1 MKIGIL
7 ETGLVNEKL
16 SDRFDPYPIMF
27 ASLLNRAEQNFEYQ
41 AYSVVQ
47 NEMPESIHDCDG
59 WLITGSRHAAYEKLD
74 WILELEDFIREIHD
88 ASVPLV
94 GICFGHQIIAR
105 ALGGKVVKSEKG
117 WSVGIESFEI
127 DKPQDW
133 MTGVPKQVSLYAFYQ
148 DQVTELP
155 PTACVF
161 SSSEFCPYAGLS
173 YGDSIISVQAHPE
186 IEEPYELALIDIYGG
201 NKIPQAVATEALDK
215 MQASNC
221 QVDTQ
226 LLANWLANFFVSRK
240 K

>member
-27 ASLLNRAEQNFEYQ
+27 ARLLDRAERDFEYQ

-47 NEMPESIHDCDG
+47 SEMPESIHDCDG
-59 WLITGSRHAAYEKLD
+59 WLITGSRHAVYEKLD
-74 WILELEDFIREIHD
+74 WITALEGFIREIYD

-94 GICFGHQIIAR
+94 GICFGHQIIAQV
-105 ALGGKVVKSEKG
+105 LGGKVVKSEKG
-117 WSVGIESFEI
+117 WSVGVETFEI
-127 DKPQDW
+127 DKTQDW

-155 PTACVF
+155 PNACVF

-186 IEEPYELALIDIYGG
+186 I
-201 NKIPQAVATEALDK
+201 
-215 MQASNC
+215 
-221 QVDTQ
+221 
-226 LLANWLANFFVSRK
+226 
-240 K
+240 

>member
-47 NEMPESIHDCDG
+47 SEMPESIHDCDG
-59 WLITGSRHAAYEKLD
+59 WLITGSRHAVYEKLD

-94 GICFGHQIIAR
+94 GICFGHQIIAQVM
-105 ALGGKVVKSEKG
+105 GGRVVKSGKG
-117 WSVGIESFEI
+117 WSVGVESFEI

-133 MTGVPKQVSLYAFYQ
+133 MTRVPKQVSLYSFYQ

-155 PTACVF
+155 PTASVF

-186 IEEPYELALIDIYGG
+186 IEEPYELALLEIYGG
-201 NKIPQAVATEALDK
+201 NKIPQAVATEALGK
-215 MQASNC
+215 MRASNC

-226 LLANWLANFFVSRK
+226 LLANWIANFFVSRK

>member
-16 SDRFDPYPIMF
+16 SDRFDSYPIMF
-27 ASLLNRAEQNFEYQ
+27 ASLLNRAERNFEYQ
-41 AYSVVQ
+41 AYSTVRS
-47 NEMPESIHDCDG
+47 EMPESIHDCDG

-74 WILELEDFIREIHD
+74 WILALEDFIREIHR

-94 GICFGHQIIAR
+94 GICFGHQIIAQ

-117 WSVGIESFEI
+117 WSIGVESFEI

-133 MTGVPKQVSLYAFYQ
+133 MTGTPKQVRLYAFYQ

-155 PTACVF
+155 PTASVF

-201 NKIPQAVATEALDK
+201 NKIPQAVATEAFEK
-215 MQASNC
+215 MQASDC
-221 QVDTQ
+221 KADTQ
-226 LLANWLANFFVSRK
+226 LLADWLANFFLSRK